1 MTAKGYGLH
10 TELLGGASM
19 ETQEKSGARLSK
31 SSREKLEGMYNK
43 HKTLAEDMRAFL
55 DEDEKGSGIEEGGES
70 GGIEKPKSAPV
81 ATEKV
86 LILSGSP
93 DSK

>member
-1 MTAKGYGLH
+1 
-10 TELLGGASM
+10 M